1 MKDWLTKNKKSALLI
16 LTGFLGISGAA
27 IGLSE
32 DLQLQIVSIFDQLL
46 SGAVQKGHNG

>member
-1 MKDWLTKNKKSALLI
+1 MKDWLKNNKKSMLFI
-16 LTGFLGISGAA
+16 LTGFLGIIGAA

-46 SGAVQKGHNG
+46 SSPRP